1 MLSPT
6 ARSVAPSCWR
16 RCANAPPRATCAS
29 AWSCRRR
36 KPTAGLVIYDEAV
49 RESAQVRVDLA
60 LSAVAGEGIE
70 ATGEV
75 GDPDP
80 FMATMDAVAVSRP
93 DEIIL
98 STHPA
103 PHSGWLR
110 RDLIERIQNATGL
123 PVHHIVIDL
132 EQEGLPFKVTLVIAN
147 KTSSGEEL
155 LAHLKEKDAQPGQ
168 HLFIAVV
175 PQVDGSGAAPRE
187 ARARLARMLDRLGGA
202 GLLSSGMIG
211 DPDPYTATMN
221 ALELFRV
228 DDIVIS
234 TLPGE
239 RSGWLRSNLIER
251 VRTPPRRA
259 SSTWSSSP
267 SPTRSRLRPRSGH
280 DGGSQHPPPGRSRP
294 RRAPRPAAGQP
305 QLARRGAAARD
316 AAFHHLRGDDLR
328 RVLHRLL
335 LHPHRPG
342 SPVAGSRDRAA
353 GARRGRQHSD
363 PDLLLVHAALG
374 GEVDQERQPLRAEGG
389 DPDDVPAGVHVPV
402 HPDQRVRQHR
412 LRPAG
417 RRRRRRSSTRSPACT
432 ARTCSSGCCC
442 C

>member
-1 MLSPT
+1 VKEVL
-6 ARSVAPSCWR
+6 VI
-16 RCANAPPRATCAS
+16 ANRTLGGAKLLEAVRERAAAGDVHFRLVVPQT
-29 AWSCRRR
+29 

-49 RESAQVRVDLA
+49 HESAQVRVDLA

-80 FMATMDAVAVSRP
+80 FMAAMDAVAVSRP

-103 PHSGWLR
+103 LHSGWLR
-110 RDLIERIQNATGL
+110 RDLIERVQNATGL
-123 PVHHIVIDL
+123 PVHHVVIDL

-155 LAHLKEKDAQPGQ
+155 LSHLKEKDAQPGQ

-175 PQVDGSGAAPRE
+175 PQVDGSGASPRE
-187 ARARLARMLDRLGGA
+187 ARARLATMLDRLGGA

-251 VRTPPRRA
+251 VAHATSARVEHVVVEPQA
-259 SSTWSSSP
+259 N
-267 SPTRSRLRPRSGH
+267 
-280 DGGSQHPPPGRSRP
+280 
-294 RRAPRPAAGQP
+294 AIAAPAA
-305 QLARRGAAARD
+305 
-316 AAFHHLRGDDLR
+316 
-328 RVLHRLL
+328 
-335 LHPHRPG
+335 
-342 SPVAGSRDRAA
+342 
-353 GARRGRQHSD
+353 
-363 PDLLLVHAALG
+363 
-374 GEVDQERQPLRAEGG
+374 
-389 DPDDVPAGVHVPV
+389 
-402 HPDQRVRQHR
+402 
-412 LRPAG
+412 
-417 RRRRRRSSTRSPACT
+417 
-432 ARTCSSGCCC
+432 
-442 C
+442 